1 MERMKFRPC
10 LLIVLAA
17 LVSVPGGLFAESV
30 PPGVKVL
37 RNIGYV
43 PGGGSSRSMDLYLPE
58 NAAGPVPPI
67 LYIHGGDWSG
77 GSKEGGPGMH
87 LPGLGFAVAKINYRL
102 SSQAIFPAQ
111 IEDCKAAV
119 RFLRAH
125 AAEYHLDPNHIGA
138 WGVSAGGH
146 LAALLGTNGGG
157 GARVQAVCDFFGPM
171 TFIGA
176 PPEMQARMDSP
187 SSGVYKL
194 LGGPPSK
201 KPELAKMAS
210 PITYVNG
217 GSPPFLIVHG
227 DRDDVVPLQQSQL
240 LQAKLR
246 SSGVLATLFVVPGA
260 GHGTG
265 LDSPEVAH
273 MIGGFFTRHLHPPGR

>member
-1 MERMKFRPC
+1 MKFTSC

-17 LVSVPGGLFAESV
+17 VVSVPRGLFAESV

-37 RNIGYV
+37 RNIEYV

-58 NAAGPVPPI
+58 HAAGPVPPI
-67 LYIHGGDWSG
+67 IYIHGGDWSG

-125 AAEYHLDPNHIGA
+125 AAEYHLDSNHIGA

-146 LAALLGTNGGG
+146 LAALLGTSGG

-171 TFIGA
+171 TFIGT

-201 KPELAKMAS
+201 KPDLAKMAS
-210 PITYVNG
+210 PITYVS
-217 GSPPFLIVHG
+217 GSSAPFLIVHG

-240 LQAKLR
+240 LEAKLK
-246 SSGVLATLFVVPGA
+246 SAGVLATLIVVPGA

>member
-1 MERMKFRPC
+1 MKFTSC
-10 LLIVLAA
+10 LLFVLAA
-17 LVSVPGGLFAESV
+17 LVSVPRSLVAESSV

-37 RNIGYV
+37 RNIEYV

-58 NAAGPVPPI
+58 HAAGPVPPI
-67 LYIHGGDWSG
+67 IYIHGGDWSG

-87 LPGLGFAVAKINYRL
+87 LPGIGFAVAKINYRL

-125 AAEYHLDPNHIGA
+125 AAEYHLDPNHIGV
-138 WGVSAGGH
+138 WGMSAGGH
-146 LAALLGTNGGG
+146 LAALLGTSGGG
-157 GARVQAVCDFFGPM
+157 EARVQAVCDFFGPM

-176 PPEMQARMDSP
+176 PPEIQARMDSP

-201 KPELAKMAS
+201 KPDLAKMAS

-217 GSPPFLIVHG
+217 GSAPFLIVHG

-240 LQAKLR
+240 LQAKLK

-260 GHGTG
+260 GHATG
-265 LDSPEVAH
+265 FDSPEVAH

>member
-1 MERMKFRPC
+1 MKFTSC

-17 LVSVPGGLFAESV
+17 VVSVPRGLFAESV

-37 RNIGYV
+37 RNIEYV

-58 NAAGPVPPI
+58 HAAGPVPPI
-67 LYIHGGDWSG
+67 IYIHGGDWSG

-125 AAEYHLDPNHIGA
+125 AAEYHLDSNHIGA

-146 LAALLGTNGGG
+146 LAALLGTSGG

-201 KPELAKMAS
+201 KPDLAKMAS
-210 PITYVNG
+210 PITYVS
-217 GSPPFLIVHG
+217 GSSAPFLIVHG

-240 LQAKLR
+240 LEAKLK
-246 SSGVLATLFVVPGA
+246 SAGVLATLIVVPGA